1 MTTEEKTM
9 NNYQFRA
16 LIVDDEKP
24 VREELALLL
33 QEHHFM
39 VETAADGEEGLQKL
53 LTDEFDVAVV
63 DLKMPKMGGLEMI
76 RKADAKDIDTYVVIL
91 TGHGDKE
98 DATTALNHLQNTVKG
113 WVDKPI
119 LDDDMFV
126 QRVKKVAEGV
136 PLSKISEI
144 LSKLPPTIQV

>member
-1 MTTEEKTM
+1 M
-9 NNYQFRA
+9 NDYQFRA
-16 LIVDDEKP
+16 LIVDDEVP

-76 RKADAKDIDTYVVIL
+76 RKADAKDIDTYAVIL
-91 TGHGDKE
+91 TGHGDRE
-98 DATTALNHLQNTVKG
+98 DAIAALRLQNIVKE

-119 LDDDMFV
+119 LDDDAFA
-126 QRVKKVAEGV
+126 QRVKEVAEGV
-136 PLSKISEI
+136 PLDEVSKI

>member
-16 LIVDDEKP
+16 LIVDDELP
-24 VREELALLL
+24 VRETLTLLL

-76 RKADAKDIDTYVVIL
+76 RKADAKDIDTYVVLL
-91 TGHGDKE
+91 TGHGDRE
-98 DATTALNHLQNTVKG
+98 DAISALRLQNTVKE
-113 WVDKPI
+113 WFDKPI
-119 LDDDMFV
+119 RYDDAFA
-126 QRVKKVAEGV
+126 QRVKEVAEGV
-136 PLSKISEI
+136 PLDEVSKI

>member
-1 MTTEEKTM
+1 M
-9 NNYQFRA
+9 NDYQFRA
-16 LIVDDEKP
+16 LIVDDEVP

-76 RKADAKDIDTYVVIL
+76 RKADAKDIDTYAVIL
-91 TGHGDKE
+91 TGHGDRE
-98 DATTALNHLQNTVKG
+98 DAITALRLQNTVKE
-113 WVDKPI
+113 WFDKPI
-119 LDDDMFV
+119 LDDDAFA
-126 QRVKKVAEGV
+126 QRVKEVAEGV
-136 PLSKISEI
+136 PLDEVSKI

>member
-1 MTTEEKTM
+1 MM
-9 NNYQFRA
+9 NDYQFRA
-16 LIVDDEKP
+16 LIVDDEVP

-39 VETAADGEEGLQKL
+39 VETAADGQEGLQKL

-91 TGHGDKE
+91 TGHGDRE
-98 DATTALNHLQNTVKG
+98 DAITALRLQNTVKE
-113 WVDKPI
+113 WFDKPI
-119 LDDDMFV
+119 LDDEAFV
-126 QRVKKVAEGV
+126 QRVKEVAEGV
-136 PLSKISEI
+136 PLDEVSKI
-144 LSKLPPTIQV
+144 LSKLPPTLEV

>member
-1 MTTEEKTM
+1 M
-9 NNYQFRA
+9 NDYQFRA
-16 LIVDDEKP
+16 LVVDDEAP

-33 QEHHFM
+33 QEHNFM

-76 RKADAKDIDTYVVIL
+76 RKADAEDIDTYAVIL

-98 DATTALNHLQNTVKG
+98 DAITALRLQNTVKE
-113 WVDKPI
+113 WFEKPI
-119 LDDDMFV
+119 LDDDAFV
-126 QRVKKVAEGV
+126 QRVKEVAEGV
-136 PLSKISEI
+136 PLDEVSKI
-144 LSKLPPTIQV
+144 LSKLPPTIKV

>member
-1 MTTEEKTM
+1 M
-9 NNYQFRA
+9 NDYQFRA
-16 LIVDDEKP
+16 LIVDDEVP

-91 TGHGDKE
+91 TGHGDRE
-98 DATTALNHLQNTVKG
+98 DAIAALRLQNIVKE

-119 LDDDMFV
+119 LDDDAFA
-126 QRVKKVAEGV
+126 QRVKEVAEGV
-136 PLSKISEI
+136 PLDEVSKI

>member
-1 MTTEEKTM
+1 M
-9 NNYQFRA
+9 NDYPFRA
-16 LIVDDEKP
+16 LIVDDEVP
-24 VREELALLL
+24 VRDELALLL

-76 RKADAKDIDTYVVIL
+76 RKADAKEIDTYVVIL
-91 TGHGDKE
+91 TGHGDRE
-98 DATTALNHLQNTVKG
+98 DAITALRLQNTVKE
-113 WVDKPI
+113 WFDKPI
-119 LDDDMFV
+119 LDDDAFA
-126 QRVKKVAEGV
+126 QRVKEVAEGV
-136 PLSKISEI
+136 PLDEVSKI

>member
-1 MTTEEKTM
+1 MTTDEKTM

-16 LIVDDEKP
+16 LIVDDEVP

-33 QEHHFM
+33 QEHGFI

-53 LTDEFDVAVV
+53 LTNEFDVAVV

-76 RKADAKDIDTYVVIL
+76 RQADEKEIDTFVVIL
-91 TGHGDKE
+91 TGHGDRE
-98 DATTALNHLQNTVKG
+98 DAIAALRLRDTVIE
-113 WVDKPI
+113 WFDKPI
-119 LDDDMFV
+119 LDDDAFA
-126 QRVKKVAEGV
+126 QRVKEVAEGV
-136 PLSKISEI
+136 PFDEVSKI

>member
-1 MTTEEKTM
+1 M

-16 LIVDDEKP
+16 LIVDDEASTRK
-24 VREELALLL
+24 ELALLL
-33 QEHHFM
+33 QEHNFM

-76 RKADAKDIDTYVVIL
+76 RKADAEDIDTYVVIL

-98 DATTALNHLQNTVKG
+98 DAIAALRLQNTVKE
-113 WVDKPI
+113 WFEKPI
-119 LDDDMFV
+119 LDDDAFV
-126 QRVKKVAEGV
+126 QRVKEVAEGL
-136 PLSKISEI
+136 PLDEVSKI
-144 LSKLPPTIQV
+144 LSKLPPTIEV